1 MSLVFEE
8 MSVIFSEMSVVFEEM
23 SVVFKGHA
31 MGLTKEALFLLYL
44 FPRAL
49 HNPHKIII
57 FAVDLL

>member
-1 MSLVFEE
+1 
-8 MSVIFSEMSVVFEEM
+8 MSVIFEEISVVFEEM

-31 MGLTKEALFLLYL
+31 MGLTKEALFLLHF